1 MLGGRRI
8 SVCLARER
16 FIIKEG
22 KVVKGM
28 RRSTLSRAVSCF
40 FRALAAARNGIF
52 DCFTISMKL
61 ATPTARRLRFGF
73 TVHFTTACVNRVCPV
88 AINFEQTFFAFF
100 YFARK
105 SKFVLALVRFPE
117 TDSL

>member
-1 MLGGRRI
+1 M
-8 SVCLARER
+8 
-16 FIIKEG
+16 
-22 KVVKGM
+22 KGM

-88 AINFEQTFFAFF
+88 AINFEQTFFALF